1 MTPVPSSPT
10 RPPLLFAVFLISL
23 SSLAFEVLLTRVF
36 AISQWNH
43 LAFMVIS
50 IALMG
55 FAGAG
60 TFLNLLQ
67 ARKGDRIGSLASA
80 EAPAIL
86 SLFYA
91 AAVIFAFLV
100 LNRLP
105 LDYFRLPV
113 EPLQIL
119 YLLVAYGLLTV
130 PFFFAGLVICA
141 AYNLLPEKTGI
152 AYFAT
157 MTGSACGAVLP
168 AVLLPFIDEGR
179 LIVVT
184 ALVPLLTIMPL
195 LRPAARSP
203 WSARTVF
210 RGTTG
215 RFLAA
220 AAVITG
226 TAALLI
232 TAAPQTVS
240 VKPSPYKAQSQI
252 LQLPDSRITETRNS
266 INGLTTIVSSPYI
279 RFAPGLSLK
288 FGGELPPQ
296 TAVYRDGEDQLV
308 LYTDLTL
315 RSAEFAAFTLPYAGY
330 RLVSGPANVLII
342 QNGGGL
348 GMACATAAGSR
359 RVTLVDSHPERARIT
374 AEHYRIPVVSQAPRQ
389 FLSRTTDSYDVI
401 QVETWGTSLPGSAA
415 LSQEYLLTIDALSA
429 YLDHLTENGVIIISR
444 RLLLPPSDLLRLWAT
459 AAEALKSAGVL
470 LPGNH
475 LAVLRSWDTYVMLIS
490 RRPLNAD
497 EELVRFAEDRNFD
510 WVYRFDMRPEWSNRF
525 YVFDAPFYSLAVE
538 RLSEAYREGRET
550 AFFDAYFMDIRP
562 QSDNRPFPSRFLKW
576 HQLKE
581 TYRATGS
588 RMYTLLLSGEMV
600 VAVIFIEAGFLSL
613 ALLALPFVALR
624 KTDSRPGTAEMVYF
638 LSLGIGFMF
647 VELYFIK
654 QLVLLFGDPVVSFTV
669 VLAGMLVF
677 SGVGGFFSQ
686 RLTDRALVVSLALLI
701 ALLALAA
708 PATAWLTRAI
718 LPYPVPVNFVL
729 GLVWLAVPG
738 VLTGLPFPLAMRHL
752 LKTPSARAYAW
763 TANGC
768 ASVLA
773 SIAAAELA
781 LSQGIAAIVIGAAAA
796 YGVALICALMMRS
809 SAAVKDASA
818 HSNLN
823 SVHP

>member
-1 MTPVPSSPT
+1 VTPVPSSPI
-10 RPPLLFAVFLISL
+10 RSPLLFAVFLMSL

-60 TFLNLLQ
+60 TFLNILQ
-67 ARKGDRIGSLASA
+67 ARDRGRNGSLASA

-91 AAVIFAFLV
+91 AAVILAFWV

-113 EPLQIL
+113 EPAQIF
-119 YLLVAYGLLTV
+119 YLLVAYGLLAI

-141 AYNLLPEKTGI
+141 AYSLLPEKTGI

-168 AVLLPFIDEGR
+168 ALLLPFINEGR
-179 LIVVT
+179 LIVISAV
-184 ALVPLLTIMPL
+184 VPLLTIMPL

-203 WSARTVF
+203 WSPSAGF
-210 RGTTG
+210 RGTSG
-215 RFLAA
+215 YLLAA

-232 TAAPQTVS
+232 TTAPQTVA
-240 VKPSPYKAQSQI
+240 VHPSPYKAQSQI
-252 LQLPDSRITETRNS
+252 LQLPDSRITESRNS
-266 INGLTTIVSSPYI
+266 INGLMTIVSSPYI
-279 RFAPGLSLK
+279 RFAPGLSLT
-288 FGGELPPQ
+288 FGGELPHQ
-296 TAVYRDGEDQLV
+296 TAVYRDGDNQLV
-308 LYTDLTL
+308 LYTDLTPQ
-315 RSAEFAAFTLPYAGY
+315 SAEFAAFTLPYAGY
-330 RLVSGPANVLII
+330 RLVSGPAKVLII
-342 QNGGGL
+342 QNGGGM

-359 RVTLVDSHPERARIT
+359 RVTLVDSHPERARIA
-374 AEHYRIPVVSQAPRQ
+374 AEHYRIPIVSQAPRQ
-389 FLSRTTDSYDVI
+389 FLSRTSERFDVI

-429 YLDHLTENGVIIISR
+429 YLDHLSENGVIIISR

-459 AAEALKSAGVL
+459 AAEALRRAGVL
-470 LPGNH
+470 LPGTH
-475 LAVLRSWDTYVMLIS
+475 LAVLRSWDIYVMLVS
-490 RRPLNAD
+490 RRPLHAD
-497 EELVRFAEDRNFD
+497 EELIRFAEDLNFD
-510 WVYRFDMRPEWSNRF
+510 WVYRFDMRPVWSNRY
-525 YVFDAPFYSLAVE
+525 YVFDAPYHSLAVE

-550 AFFDAYFMDIRP
+550 AYFDTYFMDVAP
-562 QSDNRPFPSRFLKW
+562 QTDNRPFPSRFLKW
-576 HQLKE
+576 NRLKE

-588 RMYTLLLSGEMV
+588 RMYTLLLSGEIV
-600 VAVIFIEAGFLSL
+600 VVVIFLEAALLSL

-624 KTDSRPGTAEMVYF
+624 ETGSRPGAAEMIYF

-654 QLVLLFGDPVVSFTV
+654 QLVLLYGDPVVSLTV

-677 SGVGGFFSQ
+677 SGVGGFLSQ
-686 RLTDRALVVSLALLI
+686 RLTDTALVVSLALLVT
-701 ALLALAA
+701 LLALAG
-708 PATAWLTRAI
+708 PVTAWLTRAI
-718 LPYPVPVNFVL
+718 LPYPIPVNVVL

-738 VLTGLPFPLAMRHL
+738 VLSGLPFPLAMRHL
-752 LKTPSARAYAW
+752 LKTPSARTYAW

-773 SIAAAELA
+773 SIAAAQLA
-781 LSQGIAAIVIGAAAA
+781 LSQGIAAIVIGGAAA
-796 YGVALICALMMRS
+796 YGVALICALKMRS
-809 SAAVKDASA
+809 SAGVK
-818 HSNLN
+818 N
-823 SVHP
+823 SKEKIEIRP

>member
-1 MTPVPSSPT
+1 MPPSPI
-10 RPPLLFAVFLISL
+10 RPPLLLAVFLISL
-23 SSLAFEVLLTRVF
+23 SCLAFEVLLTRVF

-67 ARKGDRIGSLASA
+67 ARVRGRTGSLASA

-91 AAVIFAFLV
+91 AAVILAFWV

-113 EPLQIL
+113 EPVQIF
-119 YLLVAYGLLTV
+119 YLLVAYGLLAI

-141 AYNLLPEKTGI
+141 AYSLVPERTGI

-184 ALVPLLTIMPL
+184 AVVPLLTIIPL

-203 WSARTVF
+203 WSARTGF
-210 RGTTG
+210 RGPTG
-215 RFLAA
+215 SLLAA

-226 TAALLI
+226 MAALFI
-232 TAAPQTVS
+232 TTAPQTVA
-240 VKPSPYKAQSQI
+240 VHPSPYKAQAQI
-252 LQLPDSRITETRNS
+252 LQLPDGRITETRNS
-266 INGLTTIVSSPYI
+266 INGLTTVVSSPHI

-288 FGGELPPQ
+288 FGGELPHQ
-296 TAVYRDGEDQLV
+296 TAVYRDGDHQLV
-308 LYTDLTL
+308 LYRDLTPQ
-315 RSAEFAAFTLPYAGY
+315 SAEFAAFTLPYAGY
-330 RLVSGPANVLII
+330 RLVPGPAKVLII

-359 RVTLVDSHPERARIT
+359 QVTLVDSHPERARIT
-374 AEHYRIPVVSQAPRQ
+374 AEHYRIPVVSQAPRE
-389 FLSRTTDSYDVI
+389 FLSRTTESYDVI
-401 QVETWGTSLPGSAA
+401 QVESWGASLPGSAA

-429 YLDHLTENGVIIISR
+429 YLDHLSENGVIIISR

-459 AAEALKSAGVL
+459 AVEALTGAGVAQ
-470 LPGNH
+470 PETH
-475 LAVLRSWDTYVMLIS
+475 LAVLRSWDIYVMLIS
-490 RRPLNAD
+490 RRPLQSDA
-497 EELVRFAEDRNFD
+497 ELVRFAEDRNFD
-510 WVYRFDMRPEWSNRF
+510 WVYRFDMRPVWSNRF
-525 YVFDAPFYSLAVE
+525 YVFDAPYHSLAVA
-538 RLSEAYREGRET
+538 RLSEAYREDRET
-550 AFFDAYFMDIRP
+550 AFFDAYFMDITP
-562 QSDNRPFPSRFLKW
+562 QTDNRPFPSRFLKW
-576 HQLKE
+576 HRLKE

-600 VAVIFIEAGFLSL
+600 VAVIFLEAGFLSL
-613 ALLALPFVALR
+613 ALLTLPFVALR
-624 KTDSRPGTAEMVYF
+624 KTGPRPGTAEIVYF

-677 SGVGGFFSQ
+677 SGVGGFLSQ
-686 RLTDRALVVSLALLI
+686 RLTDRALVVSLALLVT
-701 ALLALAA
+701 LLALVG
-708 PATAWLTRAI
+708 PATAWLTQAI
-718 LPYPVPVNFVL
+718 LPYSVPVNVVL

-752 LKTPSARAYAW
+752 LKTPAARAYAW

-773 SIAAAELA
+773 SIAAAQLA
-781 LSQGIAAIVIGAAAA
+781 LSQGIAAIAIGAAAA
-796 YGVALICALMMRS
+796 YGAALICALKMRS
-809 SAAVKDASA
+809 SAGVK
-818 HSNLN
+818 N
-823 SVHP
+823 SKEKIEIRP

>member
-1 MTPVPSSPT
+1 VPPSST

-67 ARKGDRIGSLASA
+67 ARDEGRTGSLASA

-91 AAVIFAFLV
+91 ATVILAFWV

-113 EPLQIL
+113 ESVQII
-119 YLLVAYGLLTV
+119 YLLVAYGLLAI

-141 AYNLLPEKTGI
+141 AYSLVPEKTGI

-168 AVLLPFIDEGR
+168 AAVLPFIDEGR

-195 LRPAARSP
+195 LRSAARSTWP
-203 WSARTVF
+203 ARVGI
-210 RGTTG
+210 RATTG
-215 RFLAA
+215 RLLAA
-220 AAVITG
+220 AAVIAGSAT
-226 TAALLI
+226 LLI

-240 VKPSPYKAQSQI
+240 VHPSPYKAQAQN

-266 INGLTTIVSSPYI
+266 INGLMTIVSSPYI

-296 TAVYRDGEDQLV
+296 TAVYRDGDNQLV
-308 LYTDLTL
+308 LYTDLTPH
-315 RSAEFAAFTLPYAGY
+315 SAEFATFTLPYAGY
-330 RLVSGPANVLII
+330 RLVSVPAKVLII

-348 GMACATAAGSR
+348 GMACALAAGSR
-359 RVTLVDSHPERARIT
+359 HITLVDSHPERARIT
-374 AEHYRIPVVSQAPRQ
+374 AEHSRTPVVGQEPRQ
-389 FLSRTTDSYDVI
+389 FLSRSTDRYDVI
-401 QVETWGTSLPGSAA
+401 QVESWGTSLPGSAA

-429 YLDHLTENGVIIISR
+429 YLDHLSKNGVLIISR

-459 AAEALKSAGVL
+459 AAEALKRTGVL
-470 LPGNH
+470 LPRTH

-490 RRPLNAD
+490 RRPLHAD
-497 EELVRFAEDRNFD
+497 QELVKFAEDRNFD
-510 WVYRFDMRPEWSNRF
+510 WVYRFDMRPEWSNRY
-525 YVFDAPFYSLAVE
+525 YVFDAPYHSLAVG
-538 RLSEAYREGRET
+538 RLSEAYREGREN
-550 AFFDAYFMDIRP
+550 AFFDAYFMDIAP
-562 QSDNRPFPSRFLKW
+562 QTDNRPFPSRFLKW
-576 HQLKE
+576 HRLKE
-581 TYRATGS
+581 MYRATGS
-588 RMYTLLLSGEMV
+588 RMYTLLLSGEIV
-600 VAVIFIEAGFLSL
+600 VAVIFLEAGLLSL

-624 KTDSRPGTAEMVYF
+624 KTGSRPGAAEMLYF

-654 QLVLLFGDPVVSFTV
+654 QLVLLYGDPVVSFTV
-669 VLAGMLVF
+669 VLGGMLVF

-686 RLTDRALVVSLALLI
+686 RLTDRALVVSLVLLI
-701 ALLALAA
+701 TLLALAA

-718 LPYPVPVNFVL
+718 LPFPVQVKFVL
-729 GLVWLAVPG
+729 GLAWLALPG
-738 VLTGLPFPLAMRHL
+738 VLCGLPFPLAMRHL
-752 LKTPSARAYAW
+752 LKTPSSRAYAW

-773 SIAAAELA
+773 SIVAAQLA
-781 LSQGIAAIVIGAAAA
+781 LSRGIAAIVIGAAAA
-796 YGVALICALMMRS
+796 YGVALICALKMRS
-809 SAAVKDASA
+809 SAGVKNTNGS
-818 HSNLN
+818 LERR
-823 SVHP
+823 P

>member
-1 MTPVPSSPT
+1 MKPVPPSST
-10 RPPLLFAVFLISL
+10 RPPLLLAVFLISL

-67 ARKGDRIGSLASA
+67 ARDRGRTGSLASA

-86 SLFYA
+86 SLFFA
-91 AAVIFAFLV
+91 AAVILAFWV
-100 LNRLP
+100 LNHLP

-113 EPLQIL
+113 EPVQII
-119 YLLVAYGLLTV
+119 YLLVAYGLLAI

-141 AYNLLPEKTGI
+141 AYSLVPEKTGI

-168 AVLLPFIDEGR
+168 AALLPFIDEGR

-184 ALVPLLTIMPL
+184 ALVPLLTIIPL
-195 LRPAARSP
+195 LRSAAPSL
-203 WSARTVF
+203 WSARAVF
-210 RGTTG
+210 RDTTG
-215 RFLAA
+215 RLLAA
-220 AAVITG
+220 AAVIAGSAT
-226 TAALLI
+226 LLI

-240 VKPSPYKAQSQI
+240 VHPSPYKAQAQI

-279 RFAPGLSLK
+279 RSAPGLSLK
-288 FGGELPPQ
+288 FGGEPPPQ
-296 TAVYRDGEDQLV
+296 TAVYRDGDNQLV
-308 LYTDLTL
+308 LYSDLTPP
-315 RSAEFAAFTLPYAGY
+315 SAEFAASTLPYAGY
-330 RLVSGPANVLII
+330 RLVSVPANVLII

-348 GMACATAAGSR
+348 GVACATAAGSR
-359 RVTLVDSHPERARIT
+359 RITLVDSHPERARIT
-374 AEHYRIPVVSQAPRQ
+374 AEHYRIPVVSQTPRQ
-389 FLSRTTDSYDVI
+389 FLSRTTERYDVI

-429 YLDHLTENGVIIISR
+429 YLDHLSENGVIIISR

-459 AAEALKSAGVL
+459 AAEALVRTGIAQ
-470 LPGNH
+470 PETH
-475 LAVLRSWDTYVMLIS
+475 LAVLRNWDTYVMLVS
-490 RRPLNAD
+490 RHPLHTD
-497 EELVRFAEDRNFD
+497 EELVRFTEDRNFD

-525 YVFDAPFYSLAVE
+525 YVFDAPYHSLAVG
-538 RLSEAYREGRET
+538 RLSEAYREGRES
-550 AFFDAYFMDIRP
+550 AFFNAYFMDIAP
-562 QSDNRPFPSRFLKW
+562 QTDNRPFPSRFLKW
-576 HQLKE
+576 HRLKE
-581 TYRATGS
+581 MYRTTGS
-588 RMYTLLLSGEMV
+588 RMYTLLLSGEIV
-600 VAVIFIEAGFLSL
+600 VAVIFLEAGLLSL

-624 KTDSRPGTAEMVYF
+624 KTGARPGAAEMLYF

-654 QLVLLFGDPVVSFTV
+654 QLVLLYGDPVVSFTV
-669 VLAGMLVF
+669 VLGGMLVF

-686 RLTDRALVVSLALLI
+686 RLTDRVLVVNLVLLI
-701 ALLALAA
+701 ALLALAG
-708 PATAWLTRAI
+708 PATAWLTQAV
-718 LPYPVPVNFVL
+718 LPFPVPVHFAI
-729 GLVWLAVPG
+729 GLAWLAVPG

-773 SIAAAELA
+773 SIAAAQLA
-781 LSQGIAAIVIGAAAA
+781 LSQGIAAIVIGASAA
-796 YGVALICALMMRS
+796 YGVALICALKMRS

-818 HSNLN
+818 RTRI
-823 SVHP
+823 

>member
-1 MTPVPSSPT
+1 MKPVASTPIRS
-10 RPPLLFAVFLISL
+10 PLLLAVFLMSL

-60 TFLNLLQ
+60 TFLNILT
-67 ARKGDRIGSLASA
+67 ARDRRRTGSLASA

-86 SLFYA
+86 SLIYA
-91 AAVIFAFLV
+91 AAVILAFWI
-100 LNRLP
+100 LNHLP

-113 EPLQIL
+113 EPVQIF
-119 YLLVAYGLLTV
+119 YLLVAYGLLAI

-141 AYNLLPEKTGI
+141 AYSLLPEKTGI

-168 AVLLPFIDEGR
+168 AVLLPYINEGR
-179 LIVVT
+179 LIVIT
-184 ALVPLLTIMPL
+184 AVVPLLTIMPF
-195 LRPAARSP
+195 LRPAAQSLWSP
-203 WSARTVF
+203 CADF
-210 RGTTG
+210 RGTSVHL
-215 RFLAA
+215 LAA

-226 TAALLI
+226 AAVLLI
-232 TAAPQTVS
+232 RTAPQTVA
-240 VKPSPYKAQSQI
+240 VHPSPYKAQSQI
-252 LQLPDSRITETRNS
+252 LQLPDSRITETRNG
-266 INGLTTIVSSPYI
+266 INGLTTIVSSPYV

-296 TAVYRDGEDQLV
+296 TAVYRDGDNQLV
-308 LYTDLTL
+308 LYTDLTPH
-315 RSAEFAAFTLPYAGY
+315 SAEFAAFTLSYAGY
-330 RLVSGPANVLII
+330 RLVSGPAKVLII

-348 GMACATAAGSR
+348 GMACATAAGLR
-359 RVTLVDSHPERARIT
+359 CITLVDSHPERARIT
-374 AEHYRIPVVSQAPRQ
+374 AEHYRIPIVSQTPRQ
-389 FLSRTTDSYDVI
+389 FLSRTNERFDVI
-401 QVETWGTSLPGSAA
+401 QVESWGTSLPGSDA

-429 YLDHLTENGVIIISR
+429 YLDHLSENGVIIISR

-459 AAEALKSAGVL
+459 AAEALRRTGVQ
-470 LPGNH
+470 LPGTH
-475 LAVLRSWDTYVMLIS
+475 LAVLRSWDIYVMLVS
-490 RRPLNAD
+490 RRPLDAD
-497 EELVRFAEDRNFD
+497 AELVRFAEDLNFD
-510 WVYRFDMRPEWSNRF
+510 WVYRFDMRPVWSNR
-525 YVFDAPFYSLAVE
+525 YYIFDAPYHSLAVE
-538 RLSEAYREGRET
+538 RLAEAYREGRKT
-550 AFFDAYFMDIRP
+550 DYFDAYFLDVAP
-562 QSDNRPFPSRFLKW
+562 QTDNRPFPSRFLKW
-576 HQLKE
+576 HRLKE

-600 VAVIFIEAGFLSL
+600 VVVIFFEAGLLSL

-624 KTDSRPGTAEMVYF
+624 ETGSRTGAAEMVYF
-638 LSLGIGFMF
+638 LSLAIGFMF

-654 QLVLLFGDPVVSFTV
+654 QLVLLYGDVVVSLTV

-677 SGVGGFFSQ
+677 SGLGGFLSQ
-686 RLTDRALVVSLALLI
+686 RLTDRSIVVSLVLLVT
-701 ALLALAA
+701 LLALAG
-708 PATAWLTRAI
+708 PATAWLTQAI
-718 LPYPVPVNFVL
+718 LPHPVPVNVVL

-773 SIAAAELA
+773 SIAAVQ
-781 LSQGIAAIVIGAAAA
+781 LSLSRGIAPIMIGAAAA
-796 YGVALICALMMRS
+796 YGVALICALKIRS
-809 SAAVKDASA
+809 STVVKKAREQMERR
-818 HSNLN
+818 
-823 SVHP
+823 P

>member
-1 MTPVPSSPT
+1 MTPVPSSPI
-10 RPPLLFAVFLISL
+10 RSPLLFAVFLVSL

-43 LAFMVIS
+43 LGFMVIS

-67 ARKGDRIGSLASA
+67 ARDGGRSGSLASA

-91 AAVIFAFLV
+91 AAVILAFLV

-113 EPLQIL
+113 EPVQIF
-119 YLLVAYGLLTV
+119 YLLVAYGLLSI

-141 AYNLLPEKTGI
+141 AYSLVPEKTGI
-152 AYFAT
+152 AYFTT
-157 MTGSACGAVLP
+157 MSGSACGAMLP
-168 AVLLPFIDEGR
+168 AALLPFIDEGR
-179 LIVVT
+179 LIVVA
-184 ALVPLLTIMPL
+184 ALVPLLTFFPL
-195 LRPAARSP
+195 LRAAARSLR
-203 WSARTVF
+203 SVRVIF

-215 RFLAA
+215 RLLAA

-232 TAAPQTVS
+232 TAAPQTVA
-240 VKPSPYKAQSQI
+240 VHPSPYKAQAQI

-266 INGLTTIVSSPYI
+266 INGLTTTVSSPYM

-296 TAVYRDGEDQLV
+296 TAVYRDGDNQLV
-308 LYTDLTL
+308 LYTDMTP

-330 RLVSGPANVLII
+330 RLVSVPANVLVI

-359 RVTLVDSHPERARIT
+359 RITLVDSHPEQARIT
-374 AEHYRIPVVSQAPRQ
+374 AEQYRIPVVSQTPRH

-415 LSQEYLLTIDALSA
+415 LRQEYLLTIDALSA
-429 YLDHLTENGVIIISR
+429 YLDRLSENGVIIISR
-444 RLLLPPSDLLRLWAT
+444 RLLLPPSDLLRLWST
-459 AAEALKSAGVL
+459 AAEALERTGIAQ
-470 LPGNH
+470 PETH
-475 LAVLRSWDTYVMLIS
+475 LAVLRNWDTYVMLVS
-490 RRPLNAD
+490 RRPLHAD
-497 EELVRFAEDRNFD
+497 EELVRFTEDRNFD
-510 WVYRFDMRPEWSNRF
+510 WVYRYDKRLEWSNRF
-525 YVFDAPFYSLAVE
+525 YIFDAPYHSLAVE

-562 QSDNRPFPSRFLKW
+562 QTDNRPFPNRFLKW
-576 HQLKE
+576 QRLKE

-588 RMYTLLLSGEMV
+588 RMYTLLLSGEIV
-600 VAVIFIEAGFLSL
+600 VAVIFLEAGLLSIV
-613 ALLALPFVALR
+613 LLALPFVALR
-624 KTDSRPGTAEMVYF
+624 KADTRPGAAEMLYF

-654 QLVLLFGDPVVSFTV
+654 QLVLLYGDPVVSFTV
-669 VLAGMLVF
+669 VLTGMLVF

-686 RLTDRALVVSLALLI
+686 RLTERALVVSLVLLVI
-701 ALLALAA
+701 LLALVA
-708 PATAWLTRAI
+708 PATAWLTQAI
-718 LPYPVPVNFVL
+718 LPYPVPMHFAI
-729 GLVWLAVPG
+729 GLAWLAVPG

-752 LKTPSARAYAW
+752 LKTPSSRAYAW
-763 TANGC
+763 TTNGC

-773 SIAAAELA
+773 SIAAAQLA
-781 LSQGIAAIVIGAAAA
+781 LSRGIAAIVIGAAAV
-796 YGVALICALMMRS
+796 YGVALICALKMRS
-809 SAAVKDASA
+809 STGVKNASA
-818 HSNLN
+818 RALESN
-823 SVHP
+823 

>member
-1 MTPVPSSPT
+1 MKPVPPSLT
-10 RPPLLFAVFLISL
+10 RPPLLLAVFLISL

-67 ARKGDRIGSLASA
+67 ARDRGRTGSLASA
-80 EAPAIL
+80 ETPAIL

-91 AAVIFAFLV
+91 AAVILSFWV
-100 LNRLP
+100 LNHLP

-113 EPLQIL
+113 EPVQII
-119 YLLVAYGLLTV
+119 YLLVAYGLLAL
-130 PFFFAGLVICA
+130 PFFFAGLVICT
-141 AYNLLPEKTGI
+141 AYSLVPEKTGI

-168 AVLLPFIDEGR
+168 AALLPFIDEGR

-184 ALVPLLTIMPL
+184 ALVPLLTFIPL
-195 LRPAARSP
+195 LRAAARLS
-203 WSARTVF
+203 WSVRVIF

-215 RFLAA
+215 RVLAA
-220 AAVITG
+220 AAVISG

-240 VKPSPYKAQSQI
+240 VHPSPYKAQAQI
-252 LQLPDSRITETRNS
+252 LQLPDSRITKTRNS
-266 INGLTTIVSSPYI
+266 INGLTTTVSSPYI

-296 TAVYRDGEDQLV
+296 TAVYRDGDNQLV
-308 LYTDLTL
+308 LYTDLTP

-330 RLVSGPANVLII
+330 RLVSVPANVLVI

-348 GMACATAAGSR
+348 GMVCATTAGSR
-359 RVTLVDSHPERARIT
+359 RITLVDSHPEQARIT
-374 AEHYRIPVVSQAPRQ
+374 AEHYRIPVVSQTPRH
-389 FLSRTTDSYDVI
+389 FLSRTTDTYDVI

-429 YLDHLTENGVIIISR
+429 YLDHLRENGVIIISR

-459 AAEALKSAGVL
+459 AAEALVRSGIAQ
-470 LPGNH
+470 PETH
-475 LAVLRSWDTYVMLIS
+475 LAVLRNWDTYVMLVS
-490 RRPLNAD
+490 RRPLHTD
-497 EELVRFAEDRNFD
+497 EELVRFTEDRNFD
-510 WVYRFDMRPEWSNRF
+510 WVYRFDMHPEWSNRF
-525 YVFDAPFYSLAVE
+525 YVFDAPYHSLAVG
-538 RLSEAYREGRET
+538 RLSEAYREGRES
-550 AFFDAYFMDIRP
+550 AFFDAYFMDIAP
-562 QSDNRPFPSRFLKW
+562 QTDDRPFPSRFLKW
-576 HQLKE
+576 HRLKE
-581 TYRATGS
+581 MYRATGS

-600 VAVIFIEAGFLSL
+600 VVVIFLEAGFLSL
-613 ALLALPFVALR
+613 ALLALPFVTLR
-624 KTDSRPGTAEMVYF
+624 KTGSRPGASEMVYF

-654 QLVLLFGDPVVSFTV
+654 QLVLLYGDPVVSFTV
-669 VLAGMLVF
+669 VLGGMLVF

-686 RLTDRALVVSLALLI
+686 RLTDRALVVSLVLLV
-701 ALLALAA
+701 ALLALMA
-708 PATAWLTRAI
+708 PATAWLTRVI
-718 LPYPVPVNFVL
+718 LPFPVPVKFVL
-729 GLVWLAVPG
+729 GLAWLALPG

-773 SIAAAELA
+773 SIAAVQ
-781 LSQGIAAIVIGAAAA
+781 LSLSRGIATIMIGAAAA
-796 YGVALICALMMRS
+796 YGVALFCALKMRS
-809 SAAVKDASA
+809 STVVK
-818 HSNLN
+818 NTKE
-823 SVHP
+823 